1 MIKIVIFDFDGV
13 IVNSTKHNIDFAN
26 QMLKHFGKPEL
37 SRGDE
42 KDAYTMTSREFYNKY
57 LYDVGIIRSL
67 FFMKRLFKK
76 TLNEFKATKHL
87 NKLLKILKKKY
98 KLAIVTNRAGE
109 TYEILEY
116 LGLRDNFDLI
126 LTVEHIKKPKPSP
139 EGIKKVLKYFT
150 FKPSE
155 AVYIGDTSFDSL
167 AAKRAGVI
175 SIILKNRKDGG
186 DYKIKDLFDIKGILE
201 KFK

>member
-116 LGLRDNFDLI
+116 LGLRDNFDLTEFLVFIQTSI
-126 LTVEHIKKPKPSP
+126 LFIISVKPFDK
-139 EGIKKVLKYFT
+139 F
-150 FKPSE
+150 
-155 AVYIGDTSFDSL
+155 VYKLLAFFSFFH
-167 AAKRAGVI
+167 
-175 SIILKNRKDGG
+175 
-186 DYKIKDLFDIKGILE
+186 LFD
-201 KFK
+201 

>member
-57 LYDVGIIRSL
+57 LYDVGIIKSL